1 MSHDLINTQELC
13 AALGLTRDQFRP
25 VEKQFPAATLVGSSH
40 QKHWPVHVLPETVTY
55 KRKPL
60 AVRSPALQ
68 AVVKRTFIAGVP
80 ETATAAAPVATAK
93 LRLPAVR
100 QAIAADEA
108 DAEQLLVRD
117 ARLAILNMI
126 AGAVRRDNMTEAK
139 AIEAWLAALAD
150 DSLPAAQ
157 QLWCAIANN
166 KSGFA
171 WEVTYD
177 GGGPTATPLAG
188 QEIGFF
194 AKKLSKRTV
203 QRWIELREKGGDDAL
218 IPRKRGKDMSVP
230 AWAPYFLEHMQRP
243 QKPTL
248 KSAYEAM
255 EKQLKA
261 DGWKP
266 HLGAGPLKARE
277 YPDYSTVTKW
287 YKTKYSKL
295 DAQKGRNTGSALNP
309 FKFHHVRSA
318 EGMLPLQEVHSDGWS
333 TKFYAPHPISGKWVT
348 GEVWHSH
355 DVATRKAYVHER
367 SIGLS
372 ESTMVIM
379 GSLYAV
385 FVEDGEPLF
394 WQTGNT
400 GAVKND
406 RVEFDP
412 VASMAARRS
421 IEIVHNLPG
430 NSQANGIAES
440 FNRYLQE
447 RAKELATYKGDGQD
461 SKTKIRIHK
470 ITNKLT
476 KAASAADATEFNR
489 LRAEAAKVGCGIV
502 FSCWADAVAWVKQ
515 VVAEFNDMPHRS
527 LPKISDP
534 VTGKRRHMTPNERM
548 EEFIADGWE
557 RKPLS
562 GEELIDAF
570 RVHEMKRVTRGCIQI
585 MGQRY
590 HHPEL
595 DHHNGEDVLV
605 AYDIEDGSQV
615 YIKNPAGAYLYTASF
630 CESRSYR
637 MQSFVEIA
645 LNKRVDKQLERL
657 DTKKTAIEAQR
668 PGYVIDAPRSSQIV
682 IGGRIIEHES
692 ISSQV
697 EPVEVAVPQAKS
709 VVYGELPR
717 AREEIVNTK
726 PTSKTIPRTERPV
739 ADNYAEWLDLKA
751 RKASG
756 EVLTRIDDR
765 FIDSWPDSNQG
776 KAYLKFL
783 QRTQESQP

>member
-1 MSHDLINTQELC
+1 MSHDLINTDELC
-13 AALGLTRDQFRP
+13 KVLGLTIDQFKK
-25 VEKQFPAATLVGSSH
+25 VVVKHLPAPTRAGLGG
-40 QKHWPVHVLPETVTY
+40 KNHWPVHTLPESVTY

-68 AVVKRTFIAGVP
+68 AVVKRGFIEASLLQPVQ
-80 ETATAAAPVATAK
+80 AAPVTTVTVRPTA
-93 LRLPAVR
+93 LR
-100 QAIAADEA
+100 QAIAADQA

-126 AGAVRRDNMTEAK
+126 AGAVRGDRMTESK
-139 AIEAWLAALAD
+139 AINAWLAALAD
-150 DSLPAAQ
+150 GSMPLAQ
-157 QLWCAIANN
+157 QLWCAIAHD

-177 GGGPTATPLAG
+177 GGGPTATPVAG
-188 QEIGFF
+188 QEIGVF
-194 AKKLSKRTV
+194 ARKLSKRTL
-203 QRWIELREKGGDDAL
+203 QRWIELRKKGGDDAL

-230 AWAPYFLEHMQRP
+230 AWAPYFLAHMQRP
-243 QKPTL
+243 QKPTK

-266 HLGAGPLKARE
+266 HLGAGPVKARE

-287 YKTKYSKL
+287 YGQKYSKL

-309 FKFHHVRSA
+309 FKFCHIRSA

-333 TKFYAPHPISGKWVT
+333 TKFYAPHPISGKWVV

-372 ESTMVIM
+372 ESTPVIM

-385 FVEDGEPLF
+385 FVDDGEPLF
-394 WQTGNT
+394 WQTDNT

-412 VASMAARRS
+412 VASMAARRD
-421 IEIVHNLPG
+421 IQIVHNIPG

-461 SKTKIRIHK
+461 SKTQIRIHK

-476 KAASAADATEFNR
+476 KAANSADAAEFDR
-489 LRAEAAKVGCGIV
+489 LRAEAAKVGCGVV
-502 FSCWADAVAWVKQ
+502 FSCWADAVAWVKR

-534 VTGKRRHMTPNERM
+534 ETGKRRHMTPNERM
-548 EEFIADGWE
+548 AEFIADGWE
-557 RKPLS
+557 RNPLS
-562 GEELIDAF
+562 GDELIDAF
-570 RVHEMKRVTRGCIQI
+570 RVHEVKRVSRGCVSI

-590 HHPEL
+590 HHAEL

-615 YIKNPAGAYLYTASF
+615 YIKNMAGVPMYTAAF
-630 CESRSYR
+630 YEGPGYR

-657 DTKKTAIEAQR
+657 DTKKVAIEAQR
-668 PGYVIDAPRSSQIV
+668 PGVVLEQPDFRQF
-682 IGGRIIEHES
+682 IES
-692 ISSQV
+692 TAV
-697 EPVEVAVPQAKS
+697 RVPVESAPVESAEV
-709 VVYGELPR
+709 LPGP
-717 AREEIVNTK
+717 AESEIVRNRRINQMED
-726 PTSKTIPRTERPV
+726 PALVRH
-739 ADNYAEWLDLKA
+739 LKA
-751 RKASG
+751 HPEDLNPRRA
-756 EVLTRIDDR
+756 
-765 FIDSWPDSNQG
+765 
-776 KAYLKFL
+776 AYLLEQAAKIEPLARLIDELVMWVDL
-783 QRTQESQP
+783 QRFEKRAASS